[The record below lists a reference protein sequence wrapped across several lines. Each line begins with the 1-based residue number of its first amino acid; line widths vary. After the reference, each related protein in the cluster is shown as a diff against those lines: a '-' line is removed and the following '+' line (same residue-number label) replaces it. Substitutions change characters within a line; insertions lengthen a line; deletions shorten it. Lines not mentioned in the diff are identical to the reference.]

1 MRNTSANGPSDSH
14 RHRRRPLEA
23 AAGVAGHLH
32 EPPPK
37 GSVASTVDLLDAVA
51 AAGRLHEP
59 PPQPPAMADPLDAA
73 AAAASRLSSCKLQLG
88 AKRLEAR
95 LLGAYELGFA
105 ALVFAPVGPAP
116 CWAWQAA
123 SHDLAALNAGQFSGY
138 CQLNRA
144 ISGQLFLA

>member
-1 MRNTSANGPSDSH
+1 M
-14 RHRRRPLEA
+14 
-23 AAGVAGHLH
+23 V
-32 EPPPK
+32 
-37 GSVASTVDLLDAVA
+37 
-51 AAGRLHEP
+51 
-59 PPQPPAMADPLDAA
+59 DPLDAA
-73 AAAASRLSSCKLQLG
+73 AATAAGRLSSSCQLQLG

-123 SHDLAALNAGQFSGY
+123 SNDLAALNAGQFSGY

-144 ISGQLFLA
+144 ISNQLFLAQKPA